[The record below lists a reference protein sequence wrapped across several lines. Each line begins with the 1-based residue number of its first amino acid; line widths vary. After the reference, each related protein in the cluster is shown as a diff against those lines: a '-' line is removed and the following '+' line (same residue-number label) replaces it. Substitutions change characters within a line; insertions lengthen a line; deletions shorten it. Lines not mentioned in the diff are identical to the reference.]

1 MLIQNWADIIIFSF
15 QQVWIKFAGFMPSLL
30 GAVIVFIVGLVVA
43 AGLGALVEKVIGI
56 LKVDSVVSK
65 LGVEEYVE
73 RAGLRLNSGRF
84 LGQIVYW
91 FFVIVALL
99 VTTNI
104 LGLPDI
110 GLFLMGILGYIPN
123 VVVAVII
130 MLSAVVIGNFLKRV
144 VRASVMSAK
153 LHAANVL
160 GTITWYSVIVFGLTS
175 ALAQLNVDVTILN
188 TLITGIIA
196 MLAIA
201 GGIAFGLGGKEYAS
215 HLIEKFRG
223 QVEHK

>member
-1 MLIQNWADIIIFSF
+1 MQFI
-15 QQVWIKFAGFMPSLL
+15 GFVPQFL
-30 GAVIVFIVGLVVA
+30 GAVIVFIIGLIVA
-43 AGLGALVEKVIGI
+43 TGLGALVETVIGT
-56 LKVDSVVSK
+56 LRVDKV
-65 LGVEEYVE
+65 LAGVGMEEYIE
-73 RAGLRLNSGRF
+73 RAGLRLNSGKF

-91 FFVIVALL
+91 FIVITFLLAASSLLGFVALSGFLEKVLTYIPQVIIAVLIMLVTVIVA
-99 VTTNI
+99 
-104 LGLPDI
+104 
-110 GLFLMGILGYIPN
+110 
-123 VVVAVII
+123 
-130 MLSAVVIGNFLKRV
+130 NFLRKT

-196 MLAIA
+196 MFAIA